1 MSKKEYDYKM
11 NKLLNEKQNLINKK
25 LEIDRQLDNV
35 KLRITSL
42 QDEMIREL

>member
-1 MSKKEYDYKM
+1 MNKTEYDYKM